1 MFANKA
7 VGLALVIVGVVA
19 NNAVY
24 LNDLFL
30 GKHEGY
36 IFLGDW
42 AIAGIIVS
50 VLIAVAGLAILWR
63 GATGDDG
70 ESGAAD

>member
-7 VGLALVIVGVVA
+7 VGLGLVIVGVIA
-19 NNAVY
+19 NNIVY
-24 LNDLFL
+24 LNDLFF

-42 AIAGIIVS
+42 AVAGIVVS

-63 GATGDDG
+63 GAKGDDG
-70 ESGAAD
+70 D